1 MKNTKLKTL
10 IVSVVA
16 VCSTAVLIVN
26 AGDMKTGSSDAMG
39 KPMAAQGQGDMGMN
53 KEMDK
58 SMQGGM
64 ENKMHGDADM
74 SAMKKKDM
82 EKEAMA
88 MESEKSKKG
97 SMDRGMDKPMK
108 KAME

>member
-1 MKNTKLKTL
+1 MKNTKLTTL
-10 IVSVVA
+10 MISLVA
-16 VCSTAVLIVN
+16 VCSMAVLTAN
-26 AGDMKTGSSDAMG
+26 AGDMKTGSSDAMM
-39 KPMAAQGQGDMGMN
+39 KPMASQGQDDMGMK

-74 SAMKKKDM
+74 SAMKKEDM

-88 MESEKSKKG
+88 MESEESMKE
-97 SMDRGMDKPMK
+97 SMDKGMDKTMK
-108 KAME
+108 